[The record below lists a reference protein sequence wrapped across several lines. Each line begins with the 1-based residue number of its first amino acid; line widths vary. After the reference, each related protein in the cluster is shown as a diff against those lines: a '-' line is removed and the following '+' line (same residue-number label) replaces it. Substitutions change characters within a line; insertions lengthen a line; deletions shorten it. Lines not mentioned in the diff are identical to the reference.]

1 MKRTLPKVYACPRCG
16 VIAVRVARKP
26 DGLLSIACGSCGLSQ
41 EMPLE
46 GKREPIDLYNEFV
59 DRFMAGRIGM

>member
-1 MKRTLPKVYACPRCG
+1 M
-16 VIAVRVARKP
+16 ARKP